1 MRVRAIAAGSEHC
14 LALTTDGR
22 VLSWG
27 NAEPPPENLRDVTA
41 IAAGTFVSLALLS
54 DGSVVGWGAT
64 GVPDGLRDVTAIA
77 AGGGMCFATQTDGTV
92 VGWGKHFVHDAMA
105 AIEWQA
111 SSPPSVVS
119 KSGGFALSIDAN
131 GAVSRQKLGD
141 FMMGAV
147 PDPPPG
153 ASRSVASVGA
163 GFAHGLAVLEDRS
176 VLTWAEQDQ
185 LRDANLTPPTNLKD
199 VVALSIIHI

>member
-64 GVPDGLRDVTAIA
+64 GVPDGLRDV
-77 AGGGMCFATQTDGTV
+77 
-92 VGWGKHFVHDAMA
+92 
-105 AIEWQA
+105 
-111 SSPPSVVS
+111 
-119 KSGGFALSIDAN
+119 LS
-131 GAVSRQKLGD
+131 L
-141 FMMGAV
+141 
-147 PDPPPG
+147 
-153 ASRSVASVGA
+153 
-163 GFAHGLAVLEDRS
+163 
-176 VLTWAEQDQ
+176 
-185 LRDANLTPPTNLKD
+185 
-199 VVALSIIHI
+199 IHI